1 MKKNG
6 EYVGVDEKFIPEN
19 EKYVDD
25 SVIGDKEKIKKFT
38 TRIAKGY
45 IIFIVLFAILAF
57 GMPIFI
63 FMQGK
68 KIISS
73 QVFRSSSSVKENK
86 YNFSHIRGTK
96 SGASL
101 LNYLDDIIDNNKSS
115 SYATITVVY
124 NGSSAV
130 SEDDLL
136 SIKRSISTEADTV
149 YEISVD
155 YSDSQGRIVNKVT
168 IEEIK
173 K

>member
-1 MKKNG
+1 MAISRA
-6 EYVGVDEKFIPEN
+6 KFN
-19 EKYVDD
+19 L
-25 SVIGDKEKIKKFT
+25 S
-38 TRIAKGY
+38 
-45 IIFIVLFAILAF
+45 
-57 GMPIFI
+57 
-63 FMQGK
+63 
-68 KIISS
+68 ISS
-73 QVFRSSSSVKENK
+73 
-86 YNFSHIRGTK
+86 K

-168 IEEIK
+168 ITEINP
-173 K
+173 

>member
-6 EYVGVDEKFIPEN
+6 EYVGVDEKFIPEG

-25 SVIGDKEKIKKFT
+25 SVVGDKEKTKKFAIG
-38 TRIAKGY
+38 IAKGY
-45 IIFIVLFAILAF
+45 IIFFILFAILAF

-63 FMQGK
+63 FIQGQK
-68 KIISS
+68 LISS
-73 QVFRSSSSVKENK
+73 QFSSSVKENK
-86 YNFSHIRGTK
+86 YNFSHIHGTK